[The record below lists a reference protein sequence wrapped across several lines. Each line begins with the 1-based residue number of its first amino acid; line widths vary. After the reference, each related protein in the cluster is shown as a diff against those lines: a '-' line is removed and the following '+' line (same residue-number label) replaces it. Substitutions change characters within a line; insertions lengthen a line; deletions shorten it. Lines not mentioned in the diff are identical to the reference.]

1 MLPLR
6 DENIPG
12 KGPPIVTLAA
22 IAINVLVFVF
32 LQLPDEAFTYAWAAI
47 PAEIA
52 SGTDLVGRVR
62 VDGGSFV
69 LGESPDPV
77 RLTLL
82 SSMFMHGGWLHLAGN
97 MLFLWIFGDNV
108 EHAMGHLPFLAF
120 YLGAG
125 VVATLAHVLIQPD
138 SLIPL
143 VGASGAISGVLGAY
157 LVMFPANRVLVVA
170 FYMVVWVPAVLV
182 IGLWAVLQF
191 VNGAGQIAMTEQTS
205 GVAYLAHVG
214 GFVAGVAAGLLLRA
228 LGMVPSWTVLRR
240 AASRGWRQG

>member
-1 MLPLR
+1 MMPLR

-12 KGPPIVTLAA
+12 KGPAFVTLIA

-32 LQLPDEAFTYAWAAI
+32 LQLPDDGFTYAWAAV
-47 PAEIA
+47 PAEIT
-52 SGTDLVGRVR
+52 SGSDIVGRVR

-69 LGESPDPV
+69 LGESPEPV
-77 RLTLL
+77 HLTLL
-82 SSMFMHGGWLHLAGN
+82 SSMFMHGGWLHLGGN

-120 YLGAG
+120 YVAAG
-125 VVATLAHVLIQPD
+125 IAATFAHVLVQPD

-157 LVMFPANRVLVVA
+157 LVMFPANRVLVVI
-170 FYMVVWVPAVLV
+170 FFRVMWVPAVLV

-191 VNGAGQIAMTEQTS
+191 INGFGQIALTEQTA

-214 GFVAGVAAGLLLRA
+214 GFLAGVAVGLALRA
-228 LGMVPSWTVLRR
+228 LGRVPSRTTLQR
-240 AASRGWRQG
+240 AASRAWR